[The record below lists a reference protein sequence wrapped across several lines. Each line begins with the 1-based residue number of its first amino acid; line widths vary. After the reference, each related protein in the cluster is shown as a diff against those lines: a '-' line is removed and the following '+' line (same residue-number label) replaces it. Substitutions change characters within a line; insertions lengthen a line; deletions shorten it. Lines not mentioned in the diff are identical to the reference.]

1 MTNELDNLR
10 VKINSIDNELIKLLN
25 DRMNIS
31 IEIGKYKKS
40 KNMKV
45 FDKEREESLVN
56 KLIEINN
63 KTIDK
68 KIDEEFIKDLWDKI
82 MNFSKN
88 LQT

>member
-10 VKINSIDNELIKLLN
+10 VKINNIDNELIKLLN

-31 IEIGKYKKS
+31 IEIGEYKKS

-45 FDKEREESLVN
+45 FDKEREEQLLN

-68 KIDEEFIKDLWDKI
+68 KINEEFIKDLWYKI

>member
-1 MTNELDNLR
+1 
-10 VKINSIDNELIKLLN
+10 
-25 DRMNIS
+25 MNIS
-31 IEIGKYKKS
+31 IEIGNYKKS

>member
-31 IEIGKYKKS
+31 IEIGEYKKS

-45 FDKEREESLVN
+45 FDKEREEHLLN

-68 KIDEEFIKDLWDKI
+68 KINEEFIKDLWDKI

>member
-10 VKINSIDNELIKLLN
+10 VKINNIDNELIKLLN

-31 IEIGKYKKS
+31 IEIGEYKKS

-45 FDKEREESLVN
+45 FDKEREENLLN

-63 KTIDK
+63 QTIDK

>member
-31 IEIGKYKKS
+31 IEIGNYKKS

>member
-45 FDKEREESLVN
+45 FDKEREESLLN

-63 KTIDK
+63 ETNNK

>member
-10 VKINSIDNELIKLLN
+10 VKINNIDNELIKLLN

-31 IEIGKYKKS
+31 IEIGNYKKS

-45 FDKEREESLVN
+45 FDKEREESLLN

-63 KTIDK
+63 ETNNK

>member
-25 DRMNIS
+25 ERMNIS